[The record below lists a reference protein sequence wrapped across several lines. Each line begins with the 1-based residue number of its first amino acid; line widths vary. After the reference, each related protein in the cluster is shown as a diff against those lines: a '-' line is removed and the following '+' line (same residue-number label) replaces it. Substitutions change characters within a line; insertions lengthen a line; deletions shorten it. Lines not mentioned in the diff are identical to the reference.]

1 MLGLLSAITP
11 FLWPKPEEP
20 KEHEY
25 DYDPVEEEDGGMVQE
40 RIDEINNIE
49 ITGMLADW
57 TDIARMKQVDT
68 PTEYPDLLY
77 GMRNISCDFECK
89 KAGQDDQ
96 VALVVSLL
104 PHIWHKHFPTLSV
117 HLVRKFFENIPPY
130 DFSQL
135 LTQEMLDSGFSGRIL
150 YQPHSAHL
158 EIDDTK
164 NVAVLTKTFTAFI
177 SHINTKT
184 DAQLQVPFT
193 QKVECSIESSKFVI
207 NNVHV
212 SFQA

>member
-1 MLGLLSAITP
+1 MRGLLSAITP

-20 KEHEY
+20 EY
-25 DYDPVEEEDGGMVQE
+25 VYDPVDEEDGGMVQKS
-40 RIDEINNIE
+40 IE
-49 ITGMLADW
+49 ENDNAKITDMLANW
-57 TDIARMKQVDT
+57 TDIPTKKKVDT
-68 PTEYPDLLY
+68 PTESPALLY
-77 GMRNISCDFECK
+77 GTHNISCDFECK
-89 KAGQDDQ
+89 KTDQDGQ

-104 PHIWHKHFPTLSV
+104 PHIWHNHFPTLSV

-135 LTQEMLDSGFSGRIL
+135 LTQEMLDTGFFGKTL
-150 YQPHSAHL
+150 YQPHSAVL
-158 EIDDTK
+158 EIDVTK

-212 SFQA
+212 TFEV